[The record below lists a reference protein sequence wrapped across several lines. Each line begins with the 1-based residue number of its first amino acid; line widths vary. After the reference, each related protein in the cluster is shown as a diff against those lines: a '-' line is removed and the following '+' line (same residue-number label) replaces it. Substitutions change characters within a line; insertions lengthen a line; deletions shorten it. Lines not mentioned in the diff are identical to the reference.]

1 MASDIHI
8 WSIEFVEDW
17 DMGLKAQRYRT
28 ERHPM
33 SLGLMEG
40 EEIRVTILWQGSETK
55 NLGKDELFF
64 PKRLSH

>member
-8 WSIEFVEDW
+8 WSIELVEEW

-40 EEIRVTILWQGSETK
+40 EG
-55 NLGKDELFF
+55 
-64 PKRLSH
+64 